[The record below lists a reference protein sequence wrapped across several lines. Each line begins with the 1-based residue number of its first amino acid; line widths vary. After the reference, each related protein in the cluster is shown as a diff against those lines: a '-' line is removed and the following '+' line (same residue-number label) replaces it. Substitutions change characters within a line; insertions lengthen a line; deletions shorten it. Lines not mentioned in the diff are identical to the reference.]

1 MKVNL
6 GSSQLK
12 KSFFPNDFDS
22 STTLNLGEVVPL
34 FCKPVVSNSNVDIN
48 VASAVRFAP
57 LSLPT
62 FGKAYLKNYTFYNRF
77 DQLYPPYNNLLTQT
91 PYTGT
96 GYPYIP
102 SKVPS
107 VPLSFLYVSV
117 LCNSTFTLY
126 DLGTG
131 PIPSPGFSVVY
142 STNTFNALR
151 LSGLPLSSPV
161 STHDSLASI
170 LPTTLLTST
179 RSSFA
184 LYHHSE
190 DSESVS
196 TLVTDNDL
204 GNIFSGQSALDS
216 CYYASSEYGEDEHV
230 VYPSSADYLFAVP
243 RTDLHFSNG
252 SGVVS
257 QVPLN
262 NVILDGH
269 NYLFAIRLNDSGKLL
284 RKIFKGL
291 GYQIVN
297 SAREVSILPLCAFW
311 KNYFDTF
318 YPKRYMQYTQTNL
331 YRLINDIV
339 QKDSTVIGE
348 LFERPVSNTS
358 PINVYDIINDLVNC
372 FYTQDTNYYT
382 AQIIG
387 QINNFGN
394 SYSQSY
400 LETFRG
406 AGNPPFSPDST
417 SVSAISSNVQSGLNA
432 GVDLRGGV
440 SAPIPMHTQVQQNI
454 LSRLTE
460 FLNVRSL
467 VGGKIADTLESVYG
481 IKKKE
486 VLDEVGYVGSS
497 SIDVEISDV
506 FATTESQ
513 DVTLGEYAGKALSY
527 GNNGHFK
534 VDCPVNGC
542 IITFA
547 TIVPRTQYVDGVEP
561 YLFNLDYAS
570 QYNPK
575 FDGLTLLPSE
585 RLSFFGQDVLNTNR
599 DSASSFGNIPI
610 YSEYKTKTQGILNGD
625 LSLKSTQNSYDSF
638 TMDNVISDEPVQ
650 QIDLPN
656 NTGFSVTYRT
666 VNPSNLSVNVN
677 WRFLGRWLWNG
688 RFDRIFV
695 NTRSWSRDNGL
706 GEDDSSMLL
715 SRNTGRTDDNMIC
728 HNVVTMKIN
737 APMLPMADSFMTKDL
752 YELENGVGVRSQG
765 E

>member
-1 MKVNL
+1 MKIDL
-6 GSSQLK
+6 GSSKLK

-22 STTLNLGEVVPL
+22 STTLNFGEVVPL
-34 FCKPVVSNSNVDIN
+34 FCKPVVAESNVDIDIR
-48 VASAVRFAP
+48 SAVRFAP

-96 GYPYIP
+96 GFPYVP

-107 VPLSFLYVSV
+107 VPLSFLWSCV
-117 LCNSTFTLY
+117 LVNSRFTIY
-126 DLGTG
+126 DIGPGSLPALPTTVYGQVPIRAERFTG
-131 PIPSPGFSVVY
+131 SIGSLTGSE
-142 STNTFNALR
+142 
-151 LSGLPLSSPV
+151 
-161 STHDSLASI
+161 LASI
-170 LPTTLLTST
+170 LPATLLMC
-179 RSSFA
+179 SSLDFPN
-184 LYHHSE
+184 YTYS
-190 DSESVS
+190 SESDPIS
-196 TLVTDNDL
+196 LLVADNEIGDVL
-204 GNIFSGQSALDS
+204 SGQSATDASYYVSSVYSPDS
-216 CYYASSEYGEDEHV
+216 TIQPVE
-230 VYPSSADYLFAVP
+230 PSSSDYMFVASAQDIFYYPQDNIPTNVP
-243 RTDLHFSNG
+243 LSNG
-252 SGVVS
+252 AFVA
-257 QVPLN
+257 
-262 NVILDGH
+262 GH
-269 NYLFAIRLNDSGKLL
+269 NYLFCLRLNDSGKLL

-291 GYQIVN
+291 GYQIVSSN
-297 SAREVSILPLCAFW
+297 EEVSILPLCAFW

-318 YPKRYMQYTQTNL
+318 YPKRFMQYTQTNL
-331 YRLINDIV
+331 YRLINDVV

-348 LFERPVSNTS
+348 LFERLASNTS
-358 PINVYDIINDLVNC
+358 PILVYDIINDLVNC

-382 AQIIG
+382 VQIIG

-394 SYSQSY
+394 SLSQQY

-406 AGNPPFSPDST
+406 SGNPPFSPSST
-417 SVSAISSNVQSGLNA
+417 SVQSIFSSTSSGLNA
-432 GVDLRGGV
+432 AVDLRGGTI
-440 SAPIPMHTQVQQNI
+440 APIPMHSQVQQNI

-486 VLDEVGYVGSS
+486 VLDEMGYVGSS

-506 FATTESQ
+506 FATTESS

-527 GNNGHFK
+527 GNNGHYK
-534 VDCPVNGC
+534 IDCPVNGV

-561 YLFNLDYAS
+561 YLFNVDYAS

-575 FDGLTLLPSE
+575 FDGLTLLPSKQ
-585 RLSFFGQDVLNTNR
+585 LSFYGQDVLTSPSRNR
-599 DSASSFGNIPI
+599 SFGNIPI
-610 YSEYKTKTQGILNGD
+610 YSEYKTKTQGVLNGD

-638 TMDNVISDEPVQ
+638 TMDNVISDEPVIQ
-650 QIDLPN
+650 TDLAN
-656 NTGFSVTYRT
+656 NSGFQVTYRT
-666 VNPSNLSVNVN
+666 VVPQYLSTSIN

-695 NTRSWSRDNGL
+695 NTRGWTSDNL
-706 GEDDSSMLL
+706 IDVDDATMSLT
-715 SRNTGRTDDNMIC
+715 RNTGRTDDNMVC
-728 HNVVTMKIN
+728 HNVVDMKIN
-737 APMLPMADSFMTKDL
+737 APMLPLADSFMTKDL